1 MKARKKMTIFL
12 FIAAIWA
19 SIVIMF
25 VVYALEVAAEEK
37 EGWLDYIEIVCQD
50 KHIYPE
56 LVEAIIEAESSWNPK
71 AQNGDCIG
79 LMQVSESWHLDRM
92 ERLGVTDLT
101 DPYDNILVGVDYLS
115 ELFERYEDVGD
126 VLMKWNGDSKLSE
139 YLETGELS
147 EYAEK
152 VLERSAELER
162 LHGK

>member
-1 MKARKKMTIFL
+1 MKARKRMAIFL
-12 FIAAIWA
+12 ILTSIWA
-19 SIVIMF
+19 A
-25 VVYALEVAAEEK
+25 ALMWIAWVMDTRAEER
-37 EGWLDYIEIVCQD
+37 EGWIDYIEIICQD
-50 KHIYPE
+50 KHICPE
-56 LVEAIIEAESSWNPK
+56 MVESIIEAESSWNPK

-79 LMQVSESWHLDRM
+79 LMQVSESWHKDRM
-92 ERLGVTDLT
+92 ARLGVTDLT
-101 DPYDNILVGVDYLS
+101 DPYDNILAGVDYLS
-115 ELFERYEDVGD
+115 ELFEQYEDVGA

>member
-1 MKARKKMTIFL
+1 MAIFL
-12 FIAAIWA
+12 ILTSIWA
-19 SIVIMF
+19 A
-25 VVYALEVAAEEK
+25 ALMWIAWVMETRAEER
-37 EGWLDYIEIVCQD
+37 EGWIDYIEIICQD
-50 KHIYPE
+50 KHICPE
-56 LVEAIIEAESSWNPK
+56 MVESIIEAESSWNPK

-79 LMQVSESWHLDRM
+79 LMQVSESWHKDRM
-92 ERLGVTDLT
+92 ARLGVTDLT
-101 DPYDNILVGVDYLS
+101 DPYDNILAGVDYLS
-115 ELFERYEDVGD
+115 ELFEQYEDVGA